1 MQRFILA
8 RFGAA
13 MIAVV
18 VVSVIVFSLSHLSG
32 DPLTVLMPMGDVSPE
47 DIDAIRAKWGLDK
60 PIVSQYG
67 VFMSNAL
74 RGDFGDSYAFGGETA
89 MGMVISRFPA
99 TLQLAGAALLISVAI
114 GIPLG
119 VITAAKK
126 DSMIDYQGKALAF
139 LGQATPSFW
148 LGIMLMWLFAVKLGW
163 LPTSGKGGITHLIMP
178 AVTLGLFNV
187 AALLRLIRSSMLDT
201 LDTEYVKQARIKGIP
216 EWKVLWKHA
225 LRNAMIAP
233 LTYFAI
239 IIGSLFTGAVIV
251 ETVFSWPGVGQLAVG
266 SVQSRDFPVL
276 QAVVIVGSA
285 IYIAA
290 NFFVDVLYAYVD
302 PRIRYS

>member
-1 MQRFILA
+1 MQRFIMI
-8 RFGAA
+8 RFGQAL
-13 MIAVV
+13 IAVL

-32 DPLTVLMPMGDVSPE
+32 DPLTVLLPMGDVSPE
-47 DIDAIRAKWGLDK
+47 DIDHIRAKWGLDK
-60 PIVSQYG
+60 PIITQYG
-67 VFMSNAL
+67 VFMNNAL

-89 MGMVISRFPA
+89 MGMVMSRFPA
-99 TLQLAGAALLISVAI
+99 TLQLAGSALLVAIII

-126 DSMIDYQGKALAF
+126 DSFIDYQGKALAF
-139 LGQATPSFW
+139 LGQAIPSFW
-148 LGIMLMWLFAVKLGW
+148 LGIMLMWLFSVKLGW

-178 AVTLGLFNV
+178 AFTLGLFQV

-201 LDTEYVKQARIKGIP
+201 LDTEYVKEARIKGLP
-216 EWKVLWKHA
+216 EWKVIWKHA
-225 LRNAMIAP
+225 LRNALIAP

-239 IIGSLFTGAVIV
+239 IIGGLFTGAVIV

-266 SVQSRDFPVL
+266 AVQSRDFPVL

-290 NFFVDVLYAYVD
+290 NFTVDVLYAYVD
-302 PRIRYS
+302 PRIRYA

>member
-1 MQRFILA
+1 M
-8 RFGAA
+8 
-13 MIAVV
+13 
-18 VVSVIVFSLSHLSG
+18 
-32 DPLTVLMPMGDVSPE
+32 
-47 DIDAIRAKWGLDK
+47 
-60 PIVSQYG
+60 
-67 VFMSNAL
+67 
-74 RGDFGDSYAFGGETA
+74 
-89 MGMVISRFPA
+89 
-99 TLQLAGAALLISVAI
+99 
-114 GIPLG
+114 
-119 VITAAKK
+119 
-126 DSMIDYQGKALAF
+126 
-139 LGQATPSFW
+139 
-148 LGIMLMWLFAVKLGW
+148 
-163 LPTSGKGGITHLIMP
+163 
-178 AVTLGLFNV
+178 
-187 AALLRLIRSSMLDT
+187 
-201 LDTEYVKQARIKGIP
+201 
-216 EWKVLWKHA
+216 LWKHA

>member
-1 MQRFILA
+1 MQRFIMIRIGQAL
-8 RFGAA
+8 
-13 MIAVV
+13 IAVV
-18 VVSVIVFSLSHLSG
+18 VVSVIVFSLSHVSG

-60 PIVSQYG
+60 PIISQYG

-89 MGMVISRFPA
+89 MGMVMSRFPA
-99 TLQLAGAALLISVAI
+99 TLLLAGSALLVAVVI

-126 DSMIDYQGKALAF
+126 DSFIDYQGKGLAF
-139 LGQATPSFW
+139 LGQAIPSFW
-148 LGIMLMWLFAVKLGW
+148 LGIMLMWLFSVQLGW
-163 LPTSGKGGITHLIMP
+163 LPTSGKGGISHLIMP
-178 AVTLGLFNV
+178 AFTLGLFQV

-201 LDTEYVKQARIKGIP
+201 LDTEYVKEARIKGLP
-216 EWKVLWKHA
+216 EWKVIWKHA
-225 LRNAMIAP
+225 LRNALIAP

-239 IIGSLFTGAVIV
+239 IIGGLFTGAVIV

-276 QAVVIVGSA
+276 QAVVIIGSA
-285 IYIAA
+285 IYIGA
-290 NFFVDVLYAYVD
+290 NFVVDVLYAYVD
-302 PRIRYS
+302 PRIRYA

>member
-1 MQRFILA
+1 MI
-8 RFGAA
+8 RFGQAL
-13 MIAVV
+13 IAVV

-47 DIDAIRAKWGLDK
+47 DIEAIRAKWGLDK
-60 PIVSQYG
+60 PIITQYG
-67 VFMSNAL
+67 VFMKNAL

-99 TLQLAGAALLISVAI
+99 TLLLAGSALFVAVII

-126 DSMIDYQGKALAF
+126 DSFIDYQGKGLAF
-139 LGQATPSFW
+139 LGQAIPSFW
-148 LGIMLMWLFAVKLGW
+148 LGIMLMWLFSVQLGW

-178 AVTLGLFNV
+178 AFTLGLFQV

-201 LDTEYVKQARIKGIP
+201 LDTEYVKEARIKGLP
-216 EWKVLWKHA
+216 EWKVIWKHA
-225 LRNAMIAP
+225 LRNALIAP

-239 IIGSLFTGAVIV
+239 IIGGLFTGAVIV

-285 IYIAA
+285 IYIGA
-290 NFFVDVLYAYVD
+290 NFMVDVLYAYVD
-302 PRIRYS
+302 PRIRYA

>member
-1 MQRFILA
+1 MQRFIMIRVGQAL
-8 RFGAA
+8 
-13 MIAVV
+13 IAVLA
-18 VVSVIVFSLSHLSG
+18 VSIIVFSLSHLSG
-32 DPLTVLMPMGDVSPE
+32 DPLSVLLPMGEVTPE
-47 DIDAIRAKWGLDK
+47 DIDELRAKWGLDK
-60 PIVSQYG
+60 PIISQYV

-74 RGDFGDSYAFGGETA
+74 RGDFGDSYAFGGQTA
-89 MGMVISRFPA
+89 MGMVMSRFPA
-99 TLQLAGAALLISVAI
+99 TLQLAGSALLVSIVI

-126 DSMIDYQGKALAF
+126 DSFIDYQGKGLAF
-139 LGQATPSFW
+139 LGQAIPSFW
-148 LGIMLMWLFAVKLGW
+148 LGIMLMWLFSVKLGW
-163 LPTSGKGGITHLIMP
+163 LPTSGRGGITHLILP
-178 AVTLGLFNV
+178 AFTLGLFQV

-201 LDTEYVKQARIKGIP
+201 LDTEYVKEARIKGLP
-216 EWKVLWKHA
+216 EWKVIWKHA
-225 LRNAMIAP
+225 LRNALIAP

-266 SVQSRDFPVL
+266 AVQGRDFPVL

-290 NFFVDVLYAYVD
+290 NFLVDIIYAYVD
-302 PRIRYS
+302 PRIRYA

>member
-1 MQRFILA
+1 MQRFILI
-8 RFGAA
+8 RIGQA

-32 DPLTVLMPMGDVSPE
+32 DPLTVLLPMGDVSPE

-60 PIVSQYG
+60 PIVTQYV
-67 VFMSNAL
+67 VFMSNAV

-89 MGMVISRFPA
+89 MGMVMDRFPA
-99 TLQLAGAALLISVAI
+99 TLLLASSALIVAIVI

-126 DSMIDYQGKALAF
+126 DSFIDYQGKGLAF
-139 LGQATPSFW
+139 LGQAIPSFW
-148 LGIMLMWLFAVKLGW
+148 LGIMLMWLFSVQLGW
-163 LPTSGKGGITHLIMP
+163 LPTSGKGGLSHLLMP
-178 AVTLGLFNV
+178 AFTLGLFQV

-201 LDTEYVKQARIKGIP
+201 LDTEYVKEARIKGLP
-216 EWKVLWKHA
+216 EWKVIWKHA
-225 LRNAMIAP
+225 LRNALIAP

-239 IIGSLFTGAVIV
+239 IIGGLFTGAVIV

-276 QAVVIVGSA
+276 QAVVIIGSA

-290 NFFVDVLYAYVD
+290 NFLVDILYAYVD
-302 PRIRYS
+302 PRIRYA

>member
-13 MIAVV
+13 LIAVV

-32 DPLTVLMPMGDVSPE
+32 DPLTVLLPMGDVSPE

-60 PIVSQYG
+60 PIISQYG

-99 TLQLAGAALLISVAI
+99 TLQLAGSALLISIVI

-163 LPTSGKGGITHLIMP
+163 LPTSGRGGITHLIMP
-178 AVTLGLFNV
+178 AFTLGLFNV

-225 LRNAMIAP
+225 LRNALIAP

-285 IYIAA
+285 IYIAS
-290 NFFVDVLYAYVD
+290 NFVVDVLYAYVD

>member
-1 MQRFILA
+1 MQRFIMIRIGQAL
-8 RFGAA
+8 
-13 MIAVV
+13 IAVV
-18 VVSVIVFSLSHLSG
+18 VVSVIVFSLSHVSG

-60 PIVSQYG
+60 PIISQYG

-89 MGMVISRFPA
+89 MGMVMSRFPA
-99 TLQLAGAALLISVAI
+99 TLLLAGSALLVAIVI

-126 DSMIDYQGKALAF
+126 DSFIDYQGKGLAF
-139 LGQATPSFW
+139 LGQAIPSFW
-148 LGIMLMWLFAVKLGW
+148 LGIMLMWLFSVQLGW
-163 LPTSGKGGITHLIMP
+163 LPTSGKGGISHLIMP
-178 AVTLGLFNV
+178 AFTLGLFQV

-201 LDTEYVKQARIKGIP
+201 LDTEYVKEARIKGLP
-216 EWKVLWKHA
+216 EWKVIWKHA
-225 LRNAMIAP
+225 LRNALIAP

-239 IIGSLFTGAVIV
+239 IIGGLFTGAVIV

-276 QAVVIVGSA
+276 QAVVIIGSA
-285 IYIAA
+285 IYIGA
-290 NFFVDVLYAYVD
+290 NFVVDVLYAYVD
-302 PRIRYS
+302 PRIRYA

>member
-1 MQRFILA
+1 MQRFIMI
-8 RFGAA
+8 RIGQA
-13 MIAVV
+13 MIAVL
-18 VVSVIVFSLSHLSG
+18 VVSVIVFSLSHVSG

-60 PIVSQYG
+60 PIISQYG

-89 MGMVISRFPA
+89 MGMVMSRFPA
-99 TLQLAGAALLISVAI
+99 TLLLAGSALLVAIVI

-126 DSMIDYQGKALAF
+126 DSFIDYQGKGLAF
-139 LGQATPSFW
+139 LGQAIPSFW
-148 LGIMLMWLFAVKLGW
+148 LGIMLMWLFSVQLGW
-163 LPTSGKGGITHLIMP
+163 LPTSGKGGISHLIMP
-178 AVTLGLFNV
+178 AFTLGLFQV

-201 LDTEYVKQARIKGIP
+201 LDTEYVKEARIKGLP
-216 EWKVLWKHA
+216 EWKVIWKHA
-225 LRNAMIAP
+225 LRNALIAP

-239 IIGSLFTGAVIV
+239 IIGGLFTGAVIV

-276 QAVVIVGSA
+276 QAVVIIGSA
-285 IYIAA
+285 IYIGA
-290 NFFVDVLYAYVD
+290 NFVVDVLYAYVD
-302 PRIRYS
+302 PRIRYA

>member
-1 MQRFILA
+1 MQRFIMI
-8 RFGAA
+8 RIGQA

-18 VVSVIVFSLSHLSG
+18 VVSIIVFSLSHLSG
-32 DPLTVLMPMGDVSPE
+32 DPLTVLLPMGDVAPE
-47 DIDAIRAKWGLDK
+47 DIEAIRAKWGLDK
-60 PIVSQYG
+60 PIIAQYG

-99 TLQLAGAALLISVAI
+99 TLQLAGSALLVAIII

-126 DSMIDYQGKALAF
+126 DSFIDYQGKGLAF
-139 LGQATPSFW
+139 LGQAVPSFW
-148 LGIMLMWLFAVKLGW
+148 LGIMMMWLFSVQLGW

-178 AVTLGLFNV
+178 AFTLGLFQV

-201 LDTEYVKQARIKGIP
+201 LDTEYVKEARIKGLP
-216 EWKVLWKHA
+216 EWKVIWKHA
-225 LRNAMIAP
+225 LRNALIAP

-239 IIGSLFTGAVIV
+239 IIGGLFTGAVIV

-276 QAVVIVGSA
+276 QAVVIIGSA
-285 IYIAA
+285 IYIGA
-290 NFFVDVLYAYVD
+290 NFVVDILYAYVD
-302 PRIRYS
+302 PRIRYA

>member
-13 MIAVV
+13 LIAVV

-32 DPLTVLMPMGDVSPE
+32 DPLTVLLPMGDVSPE

-99 TLQLAGAALLISVAI
+99 TLQLAGAALLISVVI

-119 VITAAKK
+119 VITAARK

>member
-1 MQRFILA
+1 MGQAL
-8 RFGAA
+8 
-13 MIAVV
+13 IAVV

-32 DPLTVLMPMGDVSPE
+32 DPLTVLLPMGDVAPE
-47 DIDAIRAKWGLDK
+47 DIEAIRAKWGLDK
-60 PIVSQYG
+60 PIVTQYG
-67 VFMSNAL
+67 VFMKNAL
-74 RGDFGDSYAFGGETA
+74 RGDFGNSYAFGGETA

-99 TLQLAGAALLISVAI
+99 TLLLAGSALFVAVII

-126 DSMIDYQGKALAF
+126 DSFIDYQGKGLAF
-139 LGQATPSFW
+139 LGQAIPSFW
-148 LGIMLMWLFAVKLGW
+148 LGIMLMWLFSVQLGW

-178 AVTLGLFNV
+178 AFTLGLFQV

-201 LDTEYVKQARIKGIP
+201 LDTEYVKEARIKGLP
-216 EWKVLWKHA
+216 EWKVIWKHA
-225 LRNAMIAP
+225 LRNALIAP

-239 IIGSLFTGAVIV
+239 IIGGLFTGAVIV

-285 IYIAA
+285 IYIGA
-290 NFFVDVLYAYVD
+290 NFMVDVLYAYVD
-302 PRIRYS
+302 PRIRYA

>member
-1 MQRFILA
+1 MQRFILIRIGQA
-8 RFGAA
+8 L
-13 MIAVV
+13 IAVV

-32 DPLTVLMPMGDVSPE
+32 DPLTVLLPMGDVAPE
-47 DIDAIRAKWGLDK
+47 DIEAIRAKWGLDK
-60 PIVSQYG
+60 PIISQYG

-89 MGMVISRFPA
+89 MGMVLSRFPA
-99 TLQLAGAALLISVAI
+99 TLLLAGSALFVAVII

-126 DSMIDYQGKALAF
+126 DSFIDYQGKGLAF
-139 LGQATPSFW
+139 LGQAIPSFW
-148 LGIMLMWLFAVKLGW
+148 LGIMMMWLFSVQLGW

-178 AVTLGLFNV
+178 AFTLGLFQV

-201 LDTEYVKQARIKGIP
+201 LDTEYVKEARIKGLP
-216 EWKVLWKHA
+216 EWKVIWKHA
-225 LRNAMIAP
+225 LRNALIAP

-239 IIGSLFTGAVIV
+239 IIGGLFTGAVIV

-276 QAVVIVGSA
+276 QAVVIIGSA
-285 IYIAA
+285 IYIGA
-290 NFFVDVLYAYVD
+290 NFVVDILYAYVD
-302 PRIRYS
+302 PRIRYA

>member
-1 MQRFILA
+1 MQRFIMIRIGQAL
-8 RFGAA
+8 
-13 MIAVV
+13 IAVV
-18 VVSVIVFSLSHLSG
+18 VVSVIVFSLSHVSG

-60 PIVSQYG
+60 PIISQYG

-74 RGDFGDSYAFGGETA
+74 RGDFGNSYAFGGETA
-89 MGMVISRFPA
+89 MGMVMSRFPA
-99 TLQLAGAALLISVAI
+99 TLLLAGSALLVAIVI

-126 DSMIDYQGKALAF
+126 DSFIDYQGKGLAF
-139 LGQATPSFW
+139 LGQAIPSFW
-148 LGIMLMWLFAVKLGW
+148 LGIMLMWLFSVQLGW
-163 LPTSGKGGITHLIMP
+163 LPTSGKGGISHLIMP
-178 AVTLGLFNV
+178 AFTLGLFQV

-201 LDTEYVKQARIKGIP
+201 LDTEYVKEARIKGLP
-216 EWKVLWKHA
+216 EWKVIWKHA
-225 LRNAMIAP
+225 LRNALIAP

-239 IIGSLFTGAVIV
+239 IIGGLFTGAVIV

-276 QAVVIVGSA
+276 QAVVIIGSA
-285 IYIAA
+285 IYIGA
-290 NFFVDVLYAYVD
+290 NFVVDVLYAYVD
-302 PRIRYS
+302 PRIRYA